1 MSAIE
6 SAAPT
11 SWNATAST
19 AMPWTRALGVG
30 QMPEDA
36 ERVRPH
42 RRREVRRLQRGAD
55 LRPGPVAVVVR
66 AGPIVAVLVAVIV
79 AVIVG
84 MRVFVGRGVFVPV
97 RRGPGHRTGHLT
109 GRRHGEARAAEDP
122 VIVGPDR
129 AGDAR
134 VDRPDAGG
142 HAGLMLGEGVQQGG
156 GEHVAG
162 DAAERVEVDVHRVSR
177 GRPWRMTGPPQIGRG
192 RPAARRAR
200 PPRPR
205 RIARAAQESCR

>member
-1 MSAIE
+1 M
-6 SAAPT
+6 
-11 SWNATAST
+11 
-19 AMPWTRALGVG
+19 
-30 QMPEDA
+30 
-36 ERVRPH
+36 
-42 RRREVRRLQRGAD
+42 
-55 LRPGPVAVVVR
+55 R
-66 AGPIVAVLVAVIV
+66 AGPIVAVLVAVLLAVLLAVIV

-84 MRVFVGRGVFVPV
+84 MRVRMRVFVGRGVFVPV

-109 GRRHGEARAAEDP
+109 GRRHGEARTAEDP

-200 PPRPR
+200 PPMPR